1 MNAFYSD
8 LFDFPLPD
16 GHRFPKQKYSLI
28 RSRVIEEGL
37 ISPQDLHIPN
47 PATDEEILLVHTP
60 EYLEKVKTGEMT
72 DKEIR
77 RLGLPWSPQ
86 LVQRA
91 LRTTGG
97 TIEACRAAL
106 NDGIAINLSGGT
118 HHAFADHA
126 EGFCLLND
134 IAVSARVLQFE
145 KLVQR
150 IVIIDCDV
158 HQGNGT
164 ASIFSRDPNVF
175 TFSIHGEYNFPL
187 RKEKSDLDIELKDNT
202 KDDTYLDALRLGVQ
216 DALEYSQAE
225 MAIYVSGADA
235 FFDDQLG
242 RLSLS
247 KSGLAQRD
255 HIIYNQCRKAGLP
268 IAVVMAGGYARNV
281 DDTVDIHIQTISSAI
296 HIYQ

>member
-1 MNAFYSD
+1 MKAFYSD
-8 LFDFPLPD
+8 LFDFPLPE
-16 GHRFPKQKYSLI
+16 GHRFPKQKYSLLRRKI
-28 RSRVIEEGL
+28 TEEDL
-37 ISPQDLHIPN
+37 IPQQDLLIPN
-47 PATDEEILLVHTP
+47 AATDDEILLVHTP
-60 EYLEKVKTGEMT
+60 EYFEKVKTGKLN

-91 LRTTGG
+91 IRTTGG

-134 IAVSARVLQFE
+134 VAIAARVLQFE

-164 ASIFSRDPNVF
+164 ASIFSGESTVF
-175 TFSIHGEYNFPL
+175 TFSMHGEKNFPL
-187 RKEKSDLDIELKDNT
+187 RKEKSNLDIALKDNT
-202 KDDTYLDALRLGVQ
+202 EDDTYLDALIFGAQ
-216 DALEYSQAE
+216 HALEYSKAE

-235 FFDDQLG
+235 YVDDQLG

-255 HIIYNQCRKAGLP
+255 HIIYNKCQKAGLP

-281 DDTVDIHIQTISSAI
+281 NDTVEIHLQTISCAV
-296 HIYQ
+296 HMYK